1 MNISVLHAR
10 KLSDL
15 HCAWLFNRPMIN
27 SEAFGVALN
36 VELDVRTPSIKPH
49 LIDTRACS

>member
-1 MNISVLHAR
+1 MNIDVLHAI
-10 KLSDL
+10 KLRDL

-36 VELDVRTPSIKPH
+36 VMYILRRSS
-49 LIDTRACS
+49 RS